1 MDNFII
7 INAPFGA
14 RGHQLGRLL
23 CSCNNVLWYDHF
35 KNGSKPWCPSFGL
48 GKTFSKYHFTRRF
61 DGSFGLGTD
70 QFSVPPV
77 LERAAATGFEEAPI
91 ELLLQWNEKVYPN
104 KLVLVLHD
112 HLDVTKNL
120 FRNAKH
126 IIIKPNNIDD
136 VVTRLDKVGAD
147 YRWGKNPNKTLRET
161 YTKDNKTF
169 EENIKCVIQKTVAS
183 YEQATENDVV
193 LESADDAT
201 DLNNFIQICDKLDL
215 DINYDNFNKVV
226 NFVTKDNAK
235 PLYEVRQLHKK
246 DTSYINEFLKKCS
259 NLGFKNNT
267 SLDTIKFDWCI
278 KEGGSWWGVFKKDEL
293 ISMSG
298 MHPFK
303 DGYRV
308 LFRGA
313 QVEKRAVQGLNRYQF
328 QSWGMWKELPM
339 QIEWAKWHDKDKIY
353 ITTNVS
359 NDASGK
365 MNRIHKAFSALHKAG
380 VVEYLGDE
388 EIFFTH
394 QSVWRVNIQKYFE
407 VRKIYEG

>member
-23 CSCNNVLWYDHF
+23 CSCDNVLWYDHF
-35 KNGSKPWCPSFGL
+35 KNGSQPWLPSFGL

-61 DGSFGLGTD
+61 EGAYGLGTD
-70 QFSVPPV
+70 EHTVPPV
-77 LERAAATGFEEAPI
+77 LERAAATGSEQRPV
-91 ELLLQWNEKVYPN
+91 ELLKDWANKVYPN

-112 HLDVTKNL
+112 HLDVTKSL
-120 FRNAKH
+120 FQNAKH
-126 IIIKPNNIDD
+126 IIIRPDNIDD
-136 VVTRLDKVGAD
+136 VVARLDKVGAD
-147 YRWGKNPNKTLRET
+147 YRWGKNPIQTLREA

-169 EENIKCVIQKTVAS
+169 EENIKLVIQETVAS
-183 YEQATENDVV
+183 YDQASENDIVI
-193 LESADDAT
+193 ESIDDII
-201 DLNNFIQICDKLDL
+201 DIDNFIKVCDKFDL
-215 DINYDNFNKVV
+215 TINYDNFNKVV
-226 NFVTKDNAK
+226 DFVTKDKAK
-235 PLYEVRQLHKK
+235 PLYEVRQLHNK
-246 DTSYINEFLKKCS
+246 DVPLIDTFLNKCCD
-259 NLGFKNNT
+259 LGFKNNT

-278 KEGGSWWGVFKKDEL
+278 KEGGSWWGVFKKNDL

-313 QVEKRAVQGLNRYQF
+313 QIEKRAVKGLNRYQF

-339 QIEWAKWHDKDKIY
+339 QIEWARWQGKDKIY

-380 VVEYLGDE
+380 VVDYLGDE